1 MGFFITTL
9 LACLAVCLLTAIITI
24 AMQRSS
30 ARSKANVI
38 IDKAAKE
45 AEILKQQKLLEAKE
59 EEMQMK
65 AEAEKT
71 ANQRFSKLQQT
82 EAKLKQR

>member
-1 MGFFITTL
+1 M
-9 LACLAVCLLTAIITI
+9 LTAIITI

-71 ANQRFSKLQQT
+71 ANQRFSKT
-82 EAKLKQR
+82 SADRSKN